1 MIKNLRKQVK
11 KFVTVDI
18 HGGWVGVL
26 ASLMFQSEIG
36 PSYKHIRSIDIDPTC
51 EPIATMMNKKE
62 EIAGKFRAVSAD
74 MCDIR
79 SDADVVINT
88 SCEHITQDQ
97 YDLWLSGMPYN
108 SLLILQSN
116 NYNIPEHV
124 RTSDSLEA
132 FKDQC
137 KIKVVW
143 AEELEL
149 FDDVMDQYQMLIDYI
164 FNIGNLEG
172 FPKMADAVVRSNL
185 AAMKKEYKRTGIVR
199 GKRKELT
206 ARNTE
211 FANKFLAQS
220 ESIA

>member
-1 MIKNLRKQVK
+1 MKIDTEHLHYWMQAIRQSPDPMRTMDAFWSGQLKSKEWLIRNLTPYIDD
-11 KFVTVDI
+11 FVTVDI

-108 SLLILQSN
+108 SLLVLQSN

-124 RTSDSLEA
+124 RIATDLAA
-132 FKDQC
+132 FKTQS
-137 KIKVVW
+137 KINVLW
-143 AEELEL
+143 AGELEL
-149 FDDVMDQYQMLIDYI
+149 PL
-164 FNIGNLEG
+164 
-172 FPKMADAVVRSNL
+172 
-185 AAMKKEYKRTGIVR
+185 YKRFMIIGLNV
-199 GKRKELT
+199 
-206 ARNTE
+206 
-211 FANKFLAQS
+211 
-220 ESIA
+220 